1 MKKVSQAL
9 RRPKSLVFLGFLLLS
24 FLIWLMITLSG
35 KYITTVRMQVAY
47 VNVPQEKLL
56 LGDPD
61 HYVDAS
67 VYANGY
73 RLLNNRFF
81 GKELALNVSSF
92 NAGKQGYYL
101 TRTDLENQMKGE
113 LEGLEIRRVLK
124 DTLWLSLGSNA
135 AKKVKVVPD
144 LTVTFQE
151 DHEYATP
158 LEVEPDSIWVRGP
171 EDMVSAMDSVITE
184 KIVLRSVKEDFVRE
198 VSLFIPDSL
207 KKLKFDEQKVVI
219 NAEVSRYSEKM
230 LEVPLSVT
238 NVPEGVSIK
247 TFPSA
252 IRVLCKADIADLKRL
267 VPSGFRVECD
277 FKETRSD
284 QPFLLPHITE
294 KPSFVRSATL
304 LDNKV
309 EYLINRS

>member
-1 MKKVSQAL
+1 
-9 RRPKSLVFLGFLLLS
+9 
-24 FLIWLMITLSG
+24 
-35 KYITTVRMQVAY
+35 
-47 VNVPQEKLL
+47 
-56 LGDPD
+56 
-61 HYVDAS
+61 
-67 VYANGY
+67 
-73 RLLNNRFF
+73 
-81 GKELALNVSSF
+81 
-92 NAGKQGYYL
+92 
-101 TRTDLENQMKGE
+101 MKGE